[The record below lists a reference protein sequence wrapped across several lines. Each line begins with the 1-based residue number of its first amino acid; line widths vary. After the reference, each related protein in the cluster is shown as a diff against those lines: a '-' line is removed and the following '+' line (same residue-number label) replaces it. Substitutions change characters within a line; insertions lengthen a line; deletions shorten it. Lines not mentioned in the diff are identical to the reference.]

1 MSSLV
6 YTLRSSLGRRAA
18 HPAQEPPATPFPAH
32 STAAGSR
39 ALLHFKDLHNHP
51 PPNSFLNEGP
61 FGTFSPTP
69 QSPPH
74 NSSGPQ
80 LCGCSSRPLAGD
92 LAAGQ

>member
-39 ALLHFKDLHNHP
+39 ALLQPRKQCILKTSTTTP
-51 PPNSFLNEGP
+51 PKLISK
-61 FGTFSPTP
+61 
-69 QSPPH
+69 
-74 NSSGPQ
+74 
-80 LCGCSSRPLAGD
+80 
-92 LAAGQ
+92 